1 MPADE
6 VGQCHHHAP
15 LSTLLLSAVHPVT
28 LYTHSAK
35 HRATANA
42 SHPSTLSLPFPSA
55 LPRERRALHTT
66 VLVQQ

>member
-35 HRATANA
+35 HRATA
-42 SHPSTLSLPFPSA
+42 SSEQCKRLSPLDPVTACPLSA
-55 LPRERRALHTT
+55 AT
-66 VLVQQ
+66 